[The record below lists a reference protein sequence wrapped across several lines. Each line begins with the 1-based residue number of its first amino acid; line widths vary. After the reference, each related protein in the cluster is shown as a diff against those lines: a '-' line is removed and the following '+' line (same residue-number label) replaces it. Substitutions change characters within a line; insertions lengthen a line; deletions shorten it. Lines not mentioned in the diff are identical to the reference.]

1 MKKKEL
7 KELLALREAQLSNA
21 VNALRH
27 AERLINS
34 GTFEALRSYP
44 FISRD
49 DYGIIR
55 VQLGVIGEEV
65 QQ

>member
-7 KELLALREAQLSNA
+7 KELLGLREAQLTYA

-34 GTFEALRSYP
+34 GTLEALRNYP

-49 DYGIIR
+49 DWGVIR
-55 VQLGVIGEEV
+55 VQLGVIGEGV
-65 QQ
+65 Q